1 MFFGAGAG
9 KLPTASA
16 VVGDI
21 IDCVKHKG
29 TNVCVIWDDEKLELA
44 PTRDEVRSF
53 FVRVKG
59 NASDTA
65 MVKEQFGDVEI
76 ITVDGLDNEFGF
88 VTDKMTEEAFDK
100 AAANVD
106 MISRIRIDDTKLQ

>member
-1 MFFGAGAG
+1 
-9 KLPTASA
+9 
-16 VVGDI
+16 
-21 IDCVKHKG
+21 
-29 TNVCVIWDDEKLELA
+29 
-44 PTRDEVRSF
+44 
-53 FVRVKG
+53 
-59 NASDTA
+59 

-88 VTDKMTEEAFDK
+88 ITGRMTEEAFDK